1 MSRLLQVPYRIL
13 DSLVKSEIVC
23 SVSITKQVRRQPDAT
38 ASYNA
43 TDTDMDGI
51 PDVADLDD
59 DNDGVTND
67 KDLCNNTL

>member
-1 MSRLLQVPYRIL
+1 MSGLLQVPYRIL

-43 TDTDMDGI
+43 TDTDM
-51 PDVADLDD
+51 
-59 DNDGVTND
+59 
-67 KDLCNNTL
+67 